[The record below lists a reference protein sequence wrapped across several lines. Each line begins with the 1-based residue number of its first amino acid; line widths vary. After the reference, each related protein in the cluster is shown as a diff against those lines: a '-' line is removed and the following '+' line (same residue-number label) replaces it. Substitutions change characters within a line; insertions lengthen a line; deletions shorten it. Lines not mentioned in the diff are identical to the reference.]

1 MSANHKAAKK
11 EKLTEKFLLSLVS
24 SITTTI
30 CSHNYHLLLL
40 LLFITSSFK
49 LSHLPT
55 YQHHSYLELAIS
67 LKVKTIYSCHVS
79 IPPFMEHPLSN
90 FQNPNYKIVQTLDD
104 DLIFIA
110 TIISLFKIC
119 FSAVRIIFMSFLS
132 RVKLN
137 STNWP
142 APNVWV
148 FIAQMIEHCSAN
160 LFKQQTT
167 LSMGLPAG

>member
-1 MSANHKAAKK
+1 MTSGRHSRRREFTPIPSHVSIFVYMIPKN

-40 LLFITSSFK
+40 LLFITISFK
-49 LSHLPT
+49 LLHLPT

-67 LKVKTIYSCHVS
+67 LQVKTIYSCHVS

-119 FSAVRIIFMSFLS
+119 FSAAHIIFMSHSF
-132 RVKLN
+132 
-137 STNWP
+137 
-142 APNVWV
+142 
-148 FIAQMIEHCSAN
+148 H
-160 LFKQQTT
+160 
-167 LSMGLPAG
+167 GLK

>member
-1 MSANHKAAKK
+1 MSANHEAAKK

-40 LLFITSSFK
+40 LLFITSSLK

-67 LKVKTIYSCHVS
+67 LEVKTIYSCHVS

-90 FQNPNYKIVQTLDD
+90 FQNPNYEIVQTLVMILSSSRRSYLYSKFVFPQFALSSC
-104 DLIFIA
+104 LIPF
-110 TIISLFKIC
+110 T
-119 FSAVRIIFMSFLS
+119 
-132 RVKLN
+132 
-137 STNWP
+137 
-142 APNVWV
+142 
-148 FIAQMIEHCSAN
+148 
-160 LFKQQTT
+160 
-167 LSMGLPAG
+167 G